1 MTGAVSSSL
10 PATARLMLGLV
21 LPWSMLSARPAMA
34 GSDDEPILYSKT
46 AVHDPVARLQEQ
58 IDRGELKLNY
68 DDAHGY
74 LSSVLAALKIP
85 ASSQTLVFSK
95 TSFQRN
101 LISPHKPRALYF
113 NDDVYIGWVREG
125 SVLEVASMDRR
136 QGTLFYTLKQEKSAK
151 PRFVRQTYDCL
162 QCHESGM
169 SQGVPGLLMRSVYPD
184 EEGQPILSAG
194 TFVSSDQSPWRQRWG
209 GWYVTGTHGGMRHMG
224 NVILADEEHPE
235 QLDVNFGANLTD
247 LCQRIK
253 TAPYLAPT
261 SDIVALMV
269 LEHQT
274 NLHNLMTK
282 ADYET
287 RIALRDQQAM
297 NQALKEKPDYRSPST
312 THRIQS
318 ACEPLV
324 RAMLFAGEAKL
335 TYPVQGTSAFAREF
349 ATLGPFDKEGR
360 SLRQFDLTRRLFKYP
375 CSYLIY
381 SEQFDALPAEA
392 KSYVYRR
399 LWEVLNGSDTSTPFS
414 SLTEQ
419 DRSAILQILRES
431 KRDLPGYWR

>member
-1 MTGAVSSSL
+1 MARSIPQLQHALGSALLLCSIACFSL
-10 PATARLMLGLV
+10 PAA
-21 LPWSMLSARPAMA
+21 AIA

-46 AVHDPVARLQEQ
+46 PVHDPVAKLQEQ
-58 IDRGELKLNY
+58 MTRGELKLKF
-68 DDAHGY
+68 DDEHGY
-74 LSSVLAALKIP
+74 LASVLEALKIP
-85 ASSQTLVFSK
+85 QSSQALVFSK

-101 LISPHKPRALYF
+101 LISPHRPRALYF
-113 NDDVYIGWVREG
+113 NDDVYIGWVRGG
-125 SVLEVASMDRR
+125 SVLEVASMDSK
-136 QGTLFYTLKQEKSAK
+136 QGAAFYTLKQEQSAK

-169 SQGVPGLLMRSVYPD
+169 SQGVPGLLMRSVYSD
-184 EEGQPILSAG
+184 EEGQPVLSAG
-194 TFVSSDQSPWRQRWG
+194 TFVSNDQSPWRQRWG
-209 GWYVTGTHGGMRHMG
+209 GWYVTGKHGSMRHMG

-253 TAPYLAPT
+253 TAPYLTPN

-274 NLHNLMTK
+274 HLHNLMTK
-282 ADYET
+282 AGYET

-312 THRIQS
+312 THRIES

-335 TYPVQGTSAFAREF
+335 TDPVKGTSDFASEF
-349 ATLGPFDKEGR
+349 AARGPFDKQRR
-360 SLRQFDLTRRLFKYP
+360 SLRQFDLRHRLFKFP

-381 SEQFDALPAEA
+381 SEQFDALPPDA

-399 LWEVLNGSDTSTPFS
+399 LWEVLSGQDGSPAFS
-414 SLTEQ
+414 CLSAE
-419 DRSAILQILRES
+419 DRADILQILRETKS
-431 KRDLPGYWR
+431 NLPPYWH

>member
-1 MTGAVSSSL
+1 MQQ
-10 PATARLMLGLV
+10 RL
-21 LPWSMLSARPAMA
+21 
-34 GSDDEPILYSKT
+34 DK
-46 AVHDPVARLQEQ
+46 
-58 IDRGELKLNY
+58 GELKLNF
-68 DDAHGY
+68 DDDHGY
-74 LSSVLAALKIP
+74 LASVLQALKIP
-85 ASSQTLVFSK
+85 QSSQTLVFSK

-113 NDDVYIGWVREG
+113 NDDVYIGWVQG
-125 SVLEVASMDRR
+125 GTVLEVASMDSK
-136 QGTLFYTLKQEKSAK
+136 QGAAFYTLKQEKSAK

-184 EEGQPILSAG
+184 EDGQPVLSAG
-194 TFVSSDQSPWRQRWG
+194 TFVSNDQSPWRDRWG

-253 TAPYLAPT
+253 TAPYLTPN

-274 NLHNLMTK
+274 NIHNLITK
-282 ADYET
+282 ANYET

-297 NQALKEKPDYRSPST
+297 NEALKEKPTYRSDST
-312 THRIQS
+312 THRIKS

-324 RAMLFAGEAKL
+324 RAMLFAGESRL
-335 TYPVQGTSAFAREF
+335 TDKVHGTSSFVEDFAAR
-349 ATLGPFDKEGR
+349 GPFDKQGR
-360 SLRQFDLTRRLFKYP
+360 SLRDFDLTHRLFKYP
-375 CSYLIY
+375 CSYLVY
-381 SEQFDALPAEA
+381 SEQFDSLPDEA

-399 LWEVLNGSDTSTPFS
+399 LWEVLSGSDKSAAFS
-414 SLTEQ
+414 SLSDEQ
-419 DRSAILQILRES
+419 RTAICQILRET
-431 KRDLPGYWR
+431 KPGLPSYWH

>member
-1 MTGAVSSSL
+1 MAGRVWQFQHLVQSALLLCAVVGLLL
-10 PATARLMLGLV
+10 PAAAL
-21 LPWSMLSARPAMA
+21 A

-46 AVHDPVARLQEQ
+46 PVHDQVAQLQQ
-58 IDRGELKLNY
+58 RISQGELKLKF
-68 DDAHGY
+68 DEQHGY
-74 LSSVLAALKIP
+74 LSSVLEALKIP
-85 ASSQTLVFSK
+85 QSSQTLVFSK

-101 LISPHKPRALYF
+101 LISPHRPRALYF
-113 NDDVYIGWVREG
+113 NDDVYIGWVQGG
-125 SVLEVASMDRR
+125 SVLEVASMDSK
-136 QGTLFYTLKQEKSAK
+136 QGTAFYTLKQEQSAK

-184 EEGQPILSAG
+184 EEGQPVLSAG
-194 TFVSSDQSPWRQRWG
+194 TFVSNDQSPWRQRWG

-235 QLDVNFGANLTD
+235 QLDVNFGANLTN

-253 TAPYLAPT
+253 TAPYLKAS

-274 NLHNLMTK
+274 HLHNLMTK
-282 ADYET
+282 AGYET
-287 RIALRDQQAM
+287 RIALRDQEAM
-297 NQALKEKPDYRSPST
+297 NQALKEKPGYRSPST
-312 THRIQS
+312 THRIES

-324 RAMLFAGEAKL
+324 RALLFAGEAKL
-335 TYPVQGTSAFAREF
+335 TDSVHGTSNFASEF
-349 ATLGPFDKEGR
+349 AARGPFDQQGH
-360 SLRQFDLTRRLFKYP
+360 SLRQFDLKHRLFKYP

-381 SEQFDALPAEA
+381 SEQFDALPSDA

-399 LWEVLNGSDTSTPFS
+399 LWEVLSGNDN
-414 SLTEQ
+414 SLTFSCLSTS
-419 DRSAILQILRES
+419 DRSAILQIVRETKS
-431 KRDLPGYWR
+431 DLPAYWH